1 MKQSNPS
8 ILFMRPSSKIEL
20 FLILLGSLI
29 IEKKVRVNERK
40 ILSHLLESFERPQS
54 DLKNNTF

>member
-1 MKQSNPS
+1 
-8 ILFMRPSSKIEL
+8 MRPSSKIEL